1 MSFVH
6 VFFIKFVLFYLPQWA
21 SGDKNLCS
29 TLHEGSQGTMLYMW
43 DDVVSCPSGESLP
56 HTLLHR
62 YISPGKKYTGAR
74 GDFAL
79 EMQKRALEIKKSP

>member
-1 MSFVH
+1 
-6 VFFIKFVLFYLPQWA
+6 
-21 SGDKNLCS
+21 
-29 TLHEGSQGTMLYMW
+29 MW

-79 EMQKRALEIKKSP
+79 EMQKRALKNKKEPLKIAKDCNVKACSMLQI